1 MRNSS
6 RARRPHAET
15 TERTPPVGFWDFFW
29 LMVWGFFF
37 IAYLMVL
44 FQVIIDVFRDR
55 SLNGWAR
62 TGWLIALFIA
72 PPLTAL
78 VYIVVRGRSMGERSM
93 EAAADSRAAAEQ
105 YVRLTANADPADTIS
120 RGKALLDSG
129 TISRSEFDRLKGKA
143 LA

>member
-1 MRNSS
+1 M
-6 RARRPHAET
+6 
-15 TERTPPVGFWDFFW
+15 GFWDFFW

-37 IAYLMVL
+37 VAYLMVL
-44 FQVIIDVFRDR
+44 FRVILDLFRDR
-55 SLNGWAR
+55 SLGGWAR
-62 TGWLIALFIA
+62 TGWLLAMFIA

-78 VYIVVRGRSMGERSM
+78 VYLIVRGRGMGERSLQ
-93 EAAADSRAAAEQ
+93 AAEDARVAAEQ
-105 YVRLTANADPADTIS
+105 YVRLTAEADPADTIS